1 MGEPIRVGRGSGRL
15 RGRGEDRTGESTSVR
30 PFNRQSLDNSTRN
43 TSTPSLTY
51 VERGL
56 ERQENLQ
63 SFGVSV
69 GEQDIDLLVS
79 DPEQLRKV
87 KNLLSDREIEEIFG
101 VDDPD
106 EISHIRE
113 SSQLTDVARQRMT
126 QILKERQD
134 GTRELEADKNSSM
147 FFRALGNIVDTLVGE
162 EGSKRREVVS
172 HTPIIGDVGKILT
185 GMEQGE
191 KLIDNLNA
199 RGQQWDKE
207 HGYETKEERQ
217 ARMSV
222 EGFSWGQELKS
233 AALGM
238 VGADEPGKKPWDV
251 KAQIMG
257 GELNIPFLQTN
268 GLAAGVIA
276 DLEEMDVLGTPE
288 GRAAAKKEFERLR
301 AEGVD
306 YNTARIESWRARDDI
321 GWWQKEG
328 IILGSDPSVVWG
340 AGLGAVKTA
349 LGGPKAIKGIST
361 SIKAMKEVKAKGLSL
376 GDYAEL
382 KRGIEAKILRGHD
395 DDFWEGQEEAL
406 DQHARGILNN
416 DEGLKS
422 ERAEAQKFS
431 DGLDIE
437 NRRKEIEELKVRRAS
452 YTPGP
457 DEADFIDVE
466 DELMM
471 RARNIRGNPNFMDED
486 LTDIDEIIKDFE
498 IDVNIFDDIPND
510 PDGAADFIL
519 SIRQS
524 VKKLKQLDGERQS
537 ILERAVSTS
546 DDNFRRVEE
555 AELERLTEIKEE
567 MQSPNNARFWDE
579 NPQLLSQL
587 TDEGMEGLEHTLIT
601 VSDVSSNAD
610 LLARVKPRTTVGGTS
625 RLGGMARRL
634 ADPSSDI
641 PLHEEGSI
649 DRVVLES
656 KVIQARAVEEGE
668 AHLAVIMAQFRSMGE
683 WFGKVDL
690 KGKSQMGRRK
700 WYGAK
705 RRDDRYIFEI
715 GEGKKVPQVDEAGK
729 VKPESIDKD
738 EGRLWG
744 IVPRRGQKG
753 RSVYSA
759 DVFSIGPKVDD
770 NGVRIMS
777 GKEHRN
783 SLFAGLTD
791 RQNDAI
797 DMMQDYYKQM
807 LKIAEREGLDL
818 HELGSFDEAF
828 AFISRKVKG
837 DAEGL
842 INIGRRSV
850 TPGFFK
856 SRMYDT
862 MKEGVLDGKK
872 YFNPMETAE
881 MYGKAMYRLISEKR
895 MQNWIIDNLDAEF
908 VKSTELKTVNPKVVS
923 QYDKAVN
930 VQKAQDSAVKT
941 LGQYAEGKS
950 LTQAEKKAIRKA
962 FPALADDLDRLWQSS
977 KALEPESLVR
987 AFKKAVKGKTNAEIR
1002 AAMAGIFVG
1011 GRKTMSKT
1019 DVSAVLKELGVKLE
1033 NLQVGTVELIFQD
1046 GLKTQQ
1052 QTLTTR
1058 AKGLQMKM
1066 MEDLKAT
1073 DAKLK
1078 TAFEKR
1084 VVAREKLRVL
1094 GPNEAAPSKVNI
1106 TFKGEGAQKAANDI
1120 DKWLADSGYP
1130 VLKFMTKLNDAI
1142 RLMKTGWDFGVFF
1155 IQGLPI
1161 LFRDPETWGKAM
1173 GTSIASFADE
1183 GVRARYIAD
1192 NAQDITDFIKHGGHI
1207 GSTEMTQSMES
1218 GGWFAKLPTLFGE
1231 RRQPILKGLNR
1242 GAQAVHRTSRRF
1254 QSQYDTFLDVARF
1267 EMYKS
1272 LKPTW
1277 LKNGK
1282 PSDLDDLADFI
1293 NKVSGHTSS
1302 RALGVSTTQRELE
1315 GALFLFS
1322 PRYTRATAS
1331 LILDITKGGLRGHEA
1346 RKSLA
1351 HLMVSQYALHMA
1363 ISAAMGQ
1370 EPNLTPGSGKWLK
1383 TEIPGVGHI
1392 GFGGKPNA
1400 IVNMTTDITKQL
1412 MKNPEGFMSW
1422 DLWSPETY
1430 EQNSILK
1437 RLRYQTSPVSTTII
1451 NTITGVDPIGRTLPD
1466 WEDIRLDDAGN
1477 KEFDMEA
1484 LKARAMSTGLRY
1496 LPFMVE
1502 GWHES
1507 GPVGGFGEFVGA
1519 AVIPERAYEARDA
1532 LYDKYSRQD
1541 LGVGY
1546 NELRNRNDFQTQK
1559 SVLEQAHPD
1568 LKEAVR
1574 VAREDERDFR
1584 RNDERMIV
1592 RDTRERAISYL
1603 SNEWGSAADEFKTLG
1618 GSGREFRKAFWGAN
1632 TVYGEK
1638 MKALRKTHPD
1648 LYADMNAYYEGKG
1661 VSSQVQAATNAFMD
1675 RLFSSEAQDWF
1686 GNTDYAAID
1695 RIKTELEDVYG
1706 ANVMRNVD
1714 RNFTVRMRERAG
1726 GEAADPIV
1734 LEFINSIEGLRR
1746 YWDIGR
1752 NMMNE
1757 KDWRLWLAYENSSP
1771 GAKEAM
1777 RGATIRGSDID
1788 FESME
1793 DDIKEAREEL
1803 QEQSPDVD
1811 RWLVLFYGKDALN
1824 EANVR

>member
-1 MGEPIRVGRGSGRL
+1 MGEPVRL
-15 RGRGEDRTGESTSVR
+15 RTTGGALPLPSGGTGRH
-30 PFNRQSLDNSTRN
+30 RQRFLDNRTRN
-43 TSTPSLTY
+43 TSSPSMTH
-51 VERGL
+51 VEKAL
-56 ERQENLQ
+56 ARQENLK
-63 SFGVSV
+63 SFGMDVV
-69 GEQDIDLLVS
+69 EGDIDKLVS

-87 KNLLSDREIEEIFG
+87 KTLLSDREIEEVFG
-101 VDDPD
+101 VSDPD
-106 EISHIRE
+106 EISMIRQ
-113 SSQLTDVARQRMT
+113 SSQLTDVARARMK
-126 QILKERQD
+126 QVLKERED
-134 GTRELEADKNSSM
+134 GTRELEGDKNSNL
-147 FFRALGNIVDTLVGE
+147 FFRALEAITETLIGE
-162 EGSKRREVVS
+162 EGSKRRKVLPYV
-172 HTPIIGDVGKILT
+172 PGIGETTKVLSGL
-185 GMEQGE
+185 EAGE

-199 RGQQWDKE
+199 RGETWNKE
-207 HGYETKEERQ
+207 HGYLTKEERQ
-217 ARMSV
+217 AQT
-222 EGFSWGQELKS
+222 EFSWGQELKS
-233 AALGM
+233 TVTGM
-238 VGADEPGKKPWDV
+238 IGLQEGGPKPWDV
-251 KAQIMG
+251 KGQILG
-257 GELNIPFLQTN
+257 GEWNIPFVQTN

-276 DLEEMDVLGTPE
+276 DLQDMDMFGTPE

-306 YNTARIESWRARDDI
+306 YNTAMLDSWRARDDI
-321 GWWQKEG
+321 GWWIKEG
-328 IILGSDPSVVWG
+328 IILGSDPSVIWG
-340 AGLGAVKTA
+340 AGLAAAKAPLTTLKA
-349 LGGPKAIKGIST
+349 YGGIKT
-361 SIKAMKEVKAKGLSL
+361 SISGMKALKAKGLSL
-376 GDYAEL
+376 GNYQEL
-382 KRGIEAKILRGHD
+382 KSGVETKILRGND
-395 DDFWEGQEEAL
+395 DDFWEGKDEAL
-406 DQHARGILNN
+406 DQHARSILDK
-416 DEGLKS
+416 DEYLKA
-422 ERAEAQKFS
+422 ERAGAQKLA
-431 DGLDIE
+431 DDYDIGSK
-437 NRRKEIEELKVRRAS
+437 RKELEELKERNAR
-452 YTPGP
+452 YLEEEY
-457 DEADFIDVE
+457 DETVVTAE

-471 RARNIRGNPNFMDED
+471 RARQIREKPNFTDED
-486 LTDIDEIIKDFE
+486 LDAVDEILKEFK
-498 IDVNIFDDIPND
+498 IDINIYDDIPND
-510 PDGAADFIL
+510 PDGAANFIIG
-519 SIRQS
+519 IRQS
-524 VKKLKQLDGERQS
+524 VKNIKKLDIERQS
-537 ILERAVSTS
+537 ILERMVAHVEDATRKV
-546 DDNFRRVEE
+546 DD
-555 AELERLTEIKEE
+555 AELERLVEIK
-567 MQSPNNARFWDE
+567 QDIQHPNNTRFWEE
-579 NPQLLSQL
+579 NPDLLSKL
-587 TDEGMEGLEHTLIT
+587 TDEGMEGLVQTLIEVPSISAT
-601 VSDVSSNAD
+601 TD
-610 LLARVKPRTTVGGTS
+610 LLARVKPRTATGMS
-625 RLGGMARRL
+625 RAGRVTQRGVNLI
-634 ADPSSDI
+634 DPSADI
-641 PLHEEGSI
+641 HNLPEGSI

-656 KVIQARAVEEGE
+656 KVAHGRALDEGD

-715 GEGKKVPQVDEAGK
+715 GEGKKTPEFDEAGK
-729 VKPESIDKD
+729 LKPGSVDKD

-744 IVPRRGQKG
+744 ITPRRGQKG

-797 DMMQDYYKQM
+797 DMMQDYYQQM

-881 MYGKAMYRLISEKR
+881 MYGKAMYRLIADKR
-895 MQNWIIDNLDAEF
+895 LQNWIIDNLDADY
-908 VKSTELKTVNPKVVS
+908 VKSTELKTNNPKVVS
-923 QYDKAVN
+923 QYDRALG
-930 VQKAQDSAVKT
+930 VQKSQDSAVK
-941 LGQYAEGKS
+941 LMGQYAEGKV
-950 LTQAEKKAIRKA
+950 LTQAEKKVIRKA
-962 FPALADDLDRLWQSS
+962 FPALAEDLDKLWQSS
-977 KALEPESLVR
+977 KVLEPESLVR

-1002 AAMAGIFVG
+1002 AAIAGISVG
-1011 GRKTMSKT
+1011 SRKTMSKT

-1033 NLQVGTVELIFQD
+1033 NMQVGTVELIFED
-1046 GLKTQQ
+1046 GLKAQKE
-1052 QTLTTR
+1052 TLTSR
-1058 AKGLQMKM
+1058 IRGYQMKM
-1066 MEDLKAT
+1066 MEDLKVS
-1073 DAKLK
+1073 DKKLEK
-1078 TAFEKR
+1078 AFEKR
-1084 VVAREKLRVL
+1084 TAAKEKLRTL
-1094 GPNEAAPSKVNI
+1094 GPGEASPSKVNI
-1106 TFKGEGAQKAANDI
+1106 TFKGEGAQKAAADI
-1120 DKWLADSGYP
+1120 DKWLNDSGYP
-1130 VLKFMTKLNDAI
+1130 ALKFMTKLNDAI

-1173 GTSIASFADE
+1173 GTSIASFVDE

-1192 NAQDITDFIKHGGHI
+1192 NAADITDFVKHGGHI

-1231 RRQPILKGLNR
+1231 SRQPVLKGINR

-1254 QSQYDTFLDVARF
+1254 QSQYDTFLDVSRF
-1267 EMYKS
+1267 ELYKS

-1277 LKNGK
+1277 LSHGK
-1282 PSDLDDLADFI
+1282 TSDLDDLADFI
-1293 NKVSGHTSS
+1293 NKITGHTST
-1302 RALGVSTTQRELE
+1302 RALGVGTTQRELE

-1331 LILDITKGGLRGHEA
+1331 LFLDMSKGGLRGHEA
-1346 RKSLA
+1346 RKSIA

-1363 ISAAMGQ
+1363 ASAAMGQ
-1370 EPNLTPGSGKWLK
+1370 EPNLTPGTGRWLK

-1400 IVNMTTDITKQL
+1400 IINMATDITTQL
-1412 MKNPEGFMSW
+1412 RKNPEGFMSW

-1430 EQNSILK
+1430 EENAILK

-1451 NTITGVDPIGRTLPD
+1451 NMVTGVDPIGRTLPD
-1466 WEDIRLDDAGN
+1466 WKDIWLDDAGN
-1477 KEFDMEA
+1477 KEFDIEA

-1507 GPVGGFGEFVGA
+1507 GPIGGIGEFVGA
-1519 AVIPERAYEARDA
+1519 AVIPERSYEARDA

-1541 LGVGY
+1541 LGISY
-1546 NELRNRNDFQTQK
+1546 QELRNRNDFETQK

-1574 VAREDERDFR
+1574 VARDDERNFK
-1584 RNDERMIV
+1584 RNDERMVV
-1592 RDTRERAISYL
+1592 RDTREHAISYL
-1603 SNEWGSAADEFKTLG
+1603 ATEWDNAANEFKTLG
-1618 GSGREFRKAFWGAN
+1618 GSGREFRKAFWDAN

-1638 MKALRKTHPD
+1638 MKALRTTHPD

-1675 RLFSSEAQDWF
+1675 RLFSAEAKDWF

-1695 RIKTELEDVYG
+1695 RIKSELNDVYG
-1706 ANVMRNVD
+1706 ADVMRNVD
-1714 RNFTVRMRERAG
+1714 RNFTIRMKERAG
-1726 GEAADPIV
+1726 GDAADPIV
-1734 LEFINSIEGLRR
+1734 LEFINSIEGLRK

-1752 NMMNE
+1752 NKMSE
-1757 KDWRLWLAYENSSP
+1757 RDWRLWLAYENSSP
-1771 GAKEAM
+1771 AAQEAL
-1777 RGATIRGSDID
+1777 RGGTLKDSNLD

-1793 DDIKEAREEL
+1793 DEIQEAREEL
-1803 QEQSPDVD
+1803 QESSPDID
-1811 RWLVLFYGKDALN
+1811 RWLVLFYGKEALN